1 MRLSHQKMATE
12 NQTVKCQVCQVLPV
26 FIYTLWREPDDEDG
40 NAKNAL
46 LAAIYSPIEQTTCEE
61 TIKIRWKKVVF

>member
-1 MRLSHQKMATE
+1 MLS
-12 NQTVKCQVCQVLPV
+12 L
-26 FIYTLWREPDDEDG
+26 REPDDEDG

-61 TIKIRWKKVVF
+61 TIKKTVEKGRVLIRKIEKWDFFCQS

>member
-1 MRLSHQKMATE
+1 MLS
-12 NQTVKCQVCQVLPV
+12 L
-26 FIYTLWREPDDEDG
+26 REPDDEDG

-61 TIKIRWKKVVF
+61 TIKKRWKKVVFWQGK